1 MAANMGRTKQYWSV
15 AETICLLEIWSSS
28 ETKNQ
33 HKGATRTKEQYEQIQ
48 RELAAQGHDRA
59 VEQIVNKIKKLKMEF
74 KEQKYHSKQNRDY
87 WVQKNPYFEVLECVF
102 GGGEE
107 QASQLEDYNCL
118 PQSSADN
125 EKWSVQETD
134 CLLKIC
140 TDAEFHQRL
149 LFLRSSKEI
158 IEDIQKEMNAQGHE
172 LTSERILDQLQT
184 LQREHRA
191 QNEEDQ
197 DPGNSLCSKIDLN
210 VVDFILGDKEE
221 CTLQTTETIKT
232 EPPEDFEE
240 IAPELDA
247 VKMEPLENNSS
258 VMCSSEAPECSSY
271 RPAQKMNGDKWIDA
285 EVQALLSVYGKTKL
299 EQEYEGHRKTNKI
312 FDHVSKELANYGV
325 YHTPK
330 HCREKVKKLK
340 QDYKK
345 IKDYNNLS
353 GAEIKTGKWYDIL
366 DSILGHHPLYSGTT
380 TTAAAAHL
388 SENSAEE
395 FMESIEN
402 HPLSRD
408 CFENQVE
415 SGPGDHE
422 VIQVLEIVP
431 NPDSKTVVQQPVD
444 DDVVD
449 CTSYSSS
456 PQQRPQFKINNEK
469 WMDAEVQ
476 ALLSIYADTKNQ
488 TDFEGQNKNKKIFDK
503 ISKELETYGIQHTPK
518 QCREKVKKL
527 KQDYKKIKDYNN
539 QNGAEI
545 KTGKWY
551 DILDSI
557 LGHHPMYSG
566 TTAAAH
572 LSENSVEEFMESTE
586 NNTPSREGLT
596 PNCTEN
602 NVESIGSSEGPD
614 AQLLVLSDS
623 APELEKSPGPFSST
637 EQSRPVSSSSF
648 HPAVRT
654 LAFHSRPVKRKR
666 RESSELV
673 ECLERMQERFLQHSR
688 EMHEALLNNI
698 DTHMTAVVGL
708 MERMAS
714 AMEARAANPH

>member
-285 EVQALLSVYGKTKL
+285 EVQALLSG
-299 EQEYEGHRKTNKI
+299 E
-312 FDHVSKELANYGV
+312 
-325 YHTPK
+325 
-330 HCREKVKKLK
+330 
-340 QDYKK
+340 
-345 IKDYNNLS
+345 
-353 GAEIKTGKWYDIL
+353 GKWYDIL

-488 TDFEGQNKNKKIFDK
+488 TDFE
-503 ISKELETYGIQHTPK
+503 
-518 QCREKVKKL
+518 
-527 KQDYKKIKDYNN
+527 
-539 QNGAEI
+539 
-545 KTGKWY
+545 GKWY